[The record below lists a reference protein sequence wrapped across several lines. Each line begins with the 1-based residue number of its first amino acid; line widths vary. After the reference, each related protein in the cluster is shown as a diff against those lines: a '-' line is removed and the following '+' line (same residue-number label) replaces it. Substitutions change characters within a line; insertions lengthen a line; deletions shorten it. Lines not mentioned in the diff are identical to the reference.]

1 MPRLATKK
9 KRRAVSTARTEFMIV
24 KMWEDQEIGARIYLQ
39 ACNLFVGGLL
49 LKEQKDR
56 FFTHAFAVMHKLS
69 ATKYHLENYRRIEAE
84 QLEEAKRHFSKDASR
99 TREAFE
105 LIFELEAFLFQVK
118 SSLDMLVKL
127 LRPILGQHVVKT
139 HTYGNKGE
147 DLIKGLRQ
155 YRKKG
160 GVNLEAVDRLIDLA
174 ESHKDGWLQR
184 TVELRDEL
192 IHIEGLRNYQY
203 RPMKLNDGSIVAQK
217 PRFKNFDTLKTLE
230 IIYQNNLI
238 FHQDFMAFSLALL
251 VPPGI
256 VLGPET
262 ESEVASGFPPEMAK
276 YIRWCWRLVTPST

>member
-1 MPRLATKK
+1 MSNGP
-9 KRRAVSTARTEFMIV
+9 TEFMIV

-69 ATKYHLENYRRIEAE
+69 ATKYHLENYRSIEAE
-84 QLEEAKRHFSKDASR
+84 QLEEANRQFSKDPSR

-127 LRPILGQHVVKT
+127 LRPILGEHVVKT

-147 DLIKGLRQ
+147 DLIKGLKQ
-155 YRKKG
+155 YRKKR
-160 GVNLEAVDRLIDLA
+160 GVNVEAVNRLIGLA
-174 ESHKDGWLQR
+174 EMHKEGWLQR

-192 IHIEGLRNYQY
+192 SHIEGVRNYQY
-203 RPMKLNDGSIVAQK
+203 RPMKTSDGRIVAQK
-217 PRFKNFDTLKTLE
+217 PSFKNFETLETLE
-230 IIYQNNLI
+230 IIYQSNLI

-251 VPPGI
+251 PPAGI
-256 VLGPET
+256 VLGPKA
-262 ESEVASGFPPEMAK
+262 ESEVVAGFPPEAAK
-276 YIRWCWRLVTPST
+276 YIRWCWRLVSHSA

>member
-1 MPRLATKK
+1 M
-9 KRRAVSTARTEFMIV
+9 STAATEFMIV
-24 KMWEDQEIGARIYLQ
+24 KMWDDQEIGARIYLQ
-39 ACNLFVGGLL
+39 ACNLFVQQLF

-56 FFTHAFAVMHKLS
+56 FFSHAFAVMHKLS

-84 QLEEAKRHFSKDASR
+84 QLEEANRQFAKDPSR

-127 LRPILGQHVVKT
+127 LRPILGEHVVKT

-147 DLIKGLRQ
+147 DLIKGLKQ
-155 YRKKG
+155 YRKKR

-174 ESHKDGWLQR
+174 EMHKEGWLQT

-192 IHIEGLRNYQY
+192 SHIEGVRNYQY
-203 RPMKLNDGSIVAQK
+203 RPMKMNDGNIVAQK
-217 PRFKNFDTLKTLE
+217 PRFRNFDTCETLE

-251 VPPGI
+251 PPPGI
-256 VLGPET
+256 VLGPKA
-262 ESEVASGFPPEMAK
+262 ESEVAAGFPPEVAK
-276 YIRWCWRLVTPST
+276 YIRWCWRMVLPSP